1 MDNLNFKSLNLK
13 IMKMTKKTLKAIV
26 LSMVLA
32 AGLLSPATLPAQE
45 QHGRPGGLF
54 GQTGGSFGNEAS
66 NGLMNRDGGAAG
78 GYFTGQGFGSSGAEL
93 TGQTFG
99 EEAPL
104 GSGLFVLLAAS
115 AGYATLRTKKKQQ
128 NGKENKA

>member
-1 MDNLNFKSLNLK
+1 MKKQKKFLK
-13 IMKMTKKTLKAIV
+13 TIA

-45 QHGRPGGLF
+45 QHARQGGLF
-54 GQTGGSFGNEAS
+54 GHPGGTFGDAAF
-66 NGLMNRDGGAAG
+66 NGLMDRSGDMIGGNL
-78 GYFTGQGFGSSGAEL
+78 TGQGFGSSGAEL

-99 EEAPL
+99 EEEELPL

-115 AGYATLRTKKKQQ
+115 AGYATLKTKKKQQ
-128 NGKENKA
+128 EQNRKENKA